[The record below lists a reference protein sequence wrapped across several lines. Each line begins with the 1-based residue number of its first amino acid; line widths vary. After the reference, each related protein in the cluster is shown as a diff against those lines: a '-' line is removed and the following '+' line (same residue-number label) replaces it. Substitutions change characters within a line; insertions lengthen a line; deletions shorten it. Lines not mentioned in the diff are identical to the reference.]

1 MLENSL
7 KIREKYINKLKAKVN
22 SLTESIN
29 LLNKVDRKLL
39 IEQQQIGGAKLNNL
53 MRSYSNI
60 QNGGTLGSD
69 GKHIEGTSFEDEQS
83 ATPSVAT
90 AIKDSLKFSDVE
102 KAALRK
108 KAEILLQRKK
118 LDEIN
123 KNIDA
128 LSKNFAPI
136 NAALENVKDLIN
148 SIHIRLP
155 KMSEASAPDISH
167 LPFVYQYNIYHQIPY
182 ENLHSA
188 AAFAKESD
196 PITKMNKFDE
206 VPVTGINPIDYEEKV
221 EIAKFHN
228 LSLPLESDSSYAG
241 DNLAVKQKYDEVL
254 KDFADSL
261 VRFQNKMIESPAP
274 VLSPPPLIGGG
285 NRQFNLPNSLTETPF

>member
-7 KIREKYINKLKAKVN
+7 KIREKYINKLKAKVD
-22 SLTESIN
+22 SLSESIN

-39 IEQQQIGGAKLNNL
+39 IEQQQMGGAKLNKL

-60 QNGGTLGSD
+60 QNGGTLGPD
-69 GKHIEGTSFEDEQS
+69 GKHIEGSPTDDEVP
-83 ATPSVAT
+83 A
-90 AIKDSLKFSDVE
+90 AIKDNLRFSDVE

-136 NAALENVKDLIN
+136 NAALLNVRDLIN

-155 KMSEASAPDISH
+155 KMSQASAPDISH

-182 ENLHSA
+182 DKLHSA
-188 AAFAKESD
+188 VAFANEAD
-196 PITKMNKFDE
+196 PKVKMNKFDE
-206 VPVTGINPIDYEEKV
+206 VPVDGINPIVHDEKV
-221 EIAKFHN
+221 EIAQFHG
-228 LSLPLESDSSYAG
+228 LPLPAETDAAYVA
-241 DNLAVKQKYDEVL
+241 DDTAVKQKYDEQL
-254 KDFADSL
+254 KEFVDSL
-261 VRFQNKMIESPAP
+261 VRFQAKMEESPTPSPAP
-274 VLSPPPLIGGG
+274 PAPAGPLTGGSK
-285 NRQFNLPNSLTETPF
+285 RYFELPNALTETPY

>member
-7 KIREKYINKLKAKVN
+7 KIREKYINKLKAKVD
-22 SLTESIN
+22 SLSESVN

-39 IEQQQIGGAKLNNL
+39 FEQQQMGGAKLNKL
-53 MRSYSNI
+53 MRSYANI
-60 QNGGTLGSD
+60 QNGGA
-69 GKHIEGTSFEDEQS
+69 DEEAS
-83 ATPSVAT
+83 ASSSAPAVVA
-90 AIKDSLKFSDVE
+90 AVKDNLKFSDVE

-136 NAALENVKDLIN
+136 NAALLNVRDLIN

-188 AAFAKESD
+188 VAFAKETD
-196 PITKMNKFDE
+196 PVKKMNQFDE
-206 VPVTGINPIDYEEKV
+206 VPVTGVNPIGRDEKV
-221 EIAKFHN
+221 EIAAFHG
-228 LSLPLESDSSYAG
+228 LSLAVEGDPSYVA
-241 DNLAVKQKYDEVL
+241 DDTAVKQKYDEIL
-254 KDFADSL
+254 KEFSDSL
-261 VRFQNKMIESPAP
+261 VRFQSKMIESPVEPASSVP
-274 VLSPPPLIGGG
+274 ASPKPLTGGG
-285 NRQFNLPNSLTETPF
+285 NRHFNLPNSLTETPF